1 MISLNVQTVNTSKS
15 NSVSIDVMST
25 RTRPIVAFDIAQ
37 KKKRYS
43 RIRFSNNTFI

>member
-1 MISLNVQTVNTSKS
+1 MISLNVQIVNTSKS

-37 KKKRYS
+37 KKKRKCYS
-43 RIRFSNNTFI
+43 RIRFSLQ